1 MIGTVAGAILGG
13 AYGLISGLSDVSDR
27 KDTEASNKK
36 ALSAAIKNNSEAS
49 RAQATSSLVSKYQ
62 SFGETSGA
70 GTDGVDKTNSL
81 LESMLNVLSMS
92 KPITMNGNQVGVGVG
107 YDNYSMQ

>member
-1 MIGTVAGAILGG
+1 MIEKTQKHQI
-13 AYGLISGLSDVSDR
+13 
-27 KDTEASNKK
+27 
-36 ALSAAIKNNSEAS
+36 
-49 RAQATSSLVSKYQ
+49 AQATSSLVSKYQ

-92 KPITMNGNQVGVGVG
+92 KPIEINGNQVGVAVG
-107 YDNYSMQ
+107 YDNYAMQ